1 MEKNPRLRFLVVGI
15 IFVGALYRYWPIAT
29 ALGSCGIGYESL
41 QIACSLAHN
50 SSFSDPFS
58 VLPTGPSAHLA
69 PLFPWLVSVLI
80 RRFGEGSTALNAL
93 QWMGTL
99 VIAVQ
104 LSLWPLVAESLG
116 MGFVAGAIGAA
127 GWLFA
132 RFIVLPMWEAAY
144 VALLILILVICMQR
158 ILSRQVSTLFVL
170 LAGALWGIT
179 FLLSPVPLL
188 PFIALALWI
197 ACFGRI
203 RRIQKLALIIVPFVV
218 ISPWLVRNYQVFHHF
233 FFIRDNL
240 GTELVNSNNPCA
252 TYSFNL
258 NRAAKCYNHPNES
271 LEEAQKV
278 RSLGEYQYNDAKFQ
292 EAMAWIKN
300 NPGRFADLTKQR
312 FLAFWFY
319 IPGGNYFAGRHIPA
333 GILIVWL
340 IAPLSIGGIWL
351 LYKNDRNA
359 AGLCLVWLVLFPP
372 IYYFVA
378 FVPRYRYPILWA
390 SFMPAS
396 FFLTEVFGRVWRGLR
411 KSNATAAARDESPKP
426 QAEF

>member
-1 MEKNPRLRFLVVGI
+1 MEKNRRLRLLVVAL
-15 IFVGALYRYWPIAT
+15 IFVGAVFRYWPIAT
-29 ALGSCGIGYESL
+29 ALGPCGIGYESL
-41 QIACSLAHN
+41 QIACSLAHK

-80 RRFGEGSTALNAL
+80 RWFGEGSTALNAL

-127 GWLFA
+127 GWLLV

-170 LAGALWGIT
+170 FTGALWGIT
-179 FLLSPVPLL
+179 FLLNPVPLL
-188 PFIALALWI
+188 AFIALALWI

-203 RRIQKLALIIVPFVV
+203 RRIQKLALIFVPFVV

-252 TYSFNL
+252 TFSFNI
-258 NRAAKCYNHPNES
+258 NRAVKCYNHPNEN
-271 LEEAQKV
+271 LIEARKILA
-278 RSLGEYQYNDAKFQ
+278 LGEYEYNQ
-292 EAMAWIKN
+292 EKLQEVLAWIRN
-300 NPGRFADLTKQR
+300 DPGKFTDLTKQR

-319 IPGGNYFAGRHIPA
+319 SPSGNYFAGQRYSRDDPDRRDGHGIEHRGTLVALEEGPERSRRMPGLA
-333 GILIVWL
+333 GPISADLL
-340 IAPLSIGGIWL
+340 LCGLYPTLSISDPVGQ
-351 LYKNDRNA
+351 LYA
-359 AGLCLVWLVLFPP
+359 C
-372 IYYFVA
+372 I
-378 FVPRYRYPILWA
+378 
-390 SFMPAS
+390 
-396 FFLTEVFGRVWRGLR
+396 FFSSRKLPGRHG
-411 KSNATAAARDESPKP
+411 NT
-426 QAEF
+426 